1 METHRDDHG
10 GRQALRFASSP
21 RQHRSD
27 RFPHASKNSCPC
39 WQQTAGRGQY
49 FAFSLSWYHR
59 VPSRFSRVSSR
70 TSIRTRVSPGTR
82 CLLVSDTDEA
92 ALLSNLRPW
101 LAGPASKRSR
111 RDARY
116 PSALRSVLRIKLQP
130 LEASMRRLGESS
142 TFSRWVIPH
151 SNRLPFWWVAGSQS
165 ICELGKGVAQCWP
178 AGEAEAGSAG
188 EQPAKE

>member
-116 PSALRSVLRIKLQP
+116 PSAYGPFSGSSCNLRS
-130 LEASMRRLGESS
+130 
-142 TFSRWVIPH
+142 W
-151 SNRLPFWWVAGSQS
+151 
-165 ICELGKGVAQCWP
+165 LGKWP
-178 AGEAEAGSAG
+178 KTFASSPQSVQQNCQLASHRHHRSLFAALASTGGQLQS
-188 EQPAKE
+188 PAS